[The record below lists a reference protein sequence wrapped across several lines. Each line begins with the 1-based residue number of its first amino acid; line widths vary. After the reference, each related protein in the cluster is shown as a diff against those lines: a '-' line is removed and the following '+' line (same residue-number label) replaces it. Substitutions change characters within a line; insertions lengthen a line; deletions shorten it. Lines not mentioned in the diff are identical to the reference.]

1 MDRFLKDGRR
11 RLGNYDFYSGG
22 FIDAHLRMVK
32 LGIRPSKKVHIKLK
46 KNPYI
51 GSVSR
56 NIYKLKC
63 QKCKAGV
70 VYRFVYKGRHIKSSI
85 DLKWLEDY
93 RDKYFKTW
101 TVEK

>member
-32 LGIRPSKKVHIKLK
+32 RGIRPSKKVHIKLK
-46 KNPYI
+46 KSPYI

-56 NIYKLKC
+56 NIYKLNC

-70 VYRFVYKGRHIKSSI
+70 VYRFVYKLSLIHI
-85 DLKWLEDY
+85 
-93 RDKYFKTW
+93 
-101 TVEK
+101 